1 MADTEWHIVQQVVR
15 NVVVA
20 MKTVI
25 ENVQMRLRDGNV
37 ISVVFRRDSTDCSKL
52 SYISTSLLEWT
63 TIDHCVCVCVCVCVD
78 VVYRFTD
85 LSPLETDQSE
95 GGEEAGEGGEDDDTL
110 DLTLEGD
117 TGAMCETS
125 EGVSGD
131 GGEGRDTG
139 AVCET
144 SEGGEGRDTGAMC
157 ETSEGGEGRDTGAM
171 CETSEGGEGRD
182 TGAMCETSEGVSGDG
197 GEGRDTGAVCE
208 TSEGGE
214 GRDTGA
220 VCETSEG
227 VTGDGGEGRGY
238 KRRLSE
244 REATPEVKRPALEG
258 TADQPFPSENKVS
271 LSE

>member
-25 ENVQMRLRDGNV
+25 ENVVQMRLRDGNV
-37 ISVVFRRDSTDCSKL
+37 ISVVFRRDDTDCSKL
-52 SYISTSLLEWT
+52 SYISTFPLRMDNNRPL
-63 TIDHCVCVCVCVCVD
+63 CVCVCVD

-95 GGEEAGEGGEDDDTL
+95 GGEEAGEGGEDDNTL

-117 TGAMCETS
+117 TGAVCETS
-125 EGVSGD
+125 EGVTGD

-144 SEGGEGRDTGAMC
+144 SDGGEGRDTGAM
-157 ETSEGGEGRDTGAM
+157 
-171 CETSEGGEGRD
+171 
-182 TGAMCETSEGVSGDG
+182 
-197 GEGRDTGAVCE
+197 
-208 TSEGGE
+208 
-214 GRDTGA
+214 
-220 VCETSEG
+220 CETSEG

-244 REATPEVKRPALEG
+244 REGTPEVKRPALEG
-258 TADQPFPSENKVS
+258 TADQPAPSENKVS

>member
-1 MADTEWHIVQQVVR
+1 MEMLSVWCSEGTILIAVSSHIS
-15 NVVVA
+15 A
-20 MKTVI
+20 P
-25 ENVQMRLRDGNV
+25 
-37 ISVVFRRDSTDCSKL
+37 SP
-52 SYISTSLLEWT
+52 LEWT

-95 GGEEAGEGGEDDDTL
+95 GGEEAGEGGEDDNTL

-117 TGAMCETS
+117 TGAVCETS
-125 EGVSGD
+125 EGVTGD

-157 ETSEGGEGRDTGAM
+157 ETSEG
-171 CETSEGGEGRD
+171 
-182 TGAMCETSEGVSGDG
+182 
-197 GEGRDTGAVCE
+197 
-208 TSEGGE
+208 
-214 GRDTGA
+214 
-220 VCETSEG
+220 

-244 REATPEVKRPALEG
+244 REGTPEVKRPALEG
-258 TADQPFPSENKVS
+258 TADQPAPSENKVS

>member
-1 MADTEWHIVQQVVR
+1 M
-15 NVVVA
+15 
-20 MKTVI
+20 
-25 ENVQMRLRDGNV
+25 L
-37 ISVVFRRDSTDCSKL
+37 
-52 SYISTSLLEWT
+52 
-63 TIDHCVCVCVCVCVD
+63 VCVCVD

-85 LSPLETDQSE
+85 LSPLETDQTE
-95 GGEEAGEGGEDDDTL
+95 GGEEAGEGGEDDNTL

-139 AVCET
+139 A
-144 SEGGEGRDTGAMC
+144 MC
-157 ETSEGGEGRDTGAM
+157 ETSEGVTGGEGIDTGAV
-171 CETSEGGEGRD
+171 
-182 TGAMCETSEGVSGDG
+182 CETSEGVSGDG

-208 TSEGGE
+208 TSDGGE

-220 VCETSEG
+220 MCETSEG
-227 VTGDGGEGRGY
+227 VTGGEGRGN

-244 REATPEVKRPALEG
+244 REGTPEVKRPALEG
-258 TADQPFPSENKVS
+258 TADQPAPSENKVS